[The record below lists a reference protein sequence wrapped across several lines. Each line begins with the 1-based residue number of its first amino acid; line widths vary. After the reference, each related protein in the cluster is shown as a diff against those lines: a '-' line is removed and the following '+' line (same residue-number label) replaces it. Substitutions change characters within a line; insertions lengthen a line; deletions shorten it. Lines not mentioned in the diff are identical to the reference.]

1 LSDLPIPNKP
11 TNRPISDLP
20 VVELPELAHF
30 FELSSDLM
38 CILDAAGRCHRI
50 NPAFEQVLGY
60 SSAEMANRLLV
71 ELAHEADR
79 AANQAEIDRLL
90 SGGTTARFINRYH
103 RKHDGW
109 RWLTWTLAAIDRSA
123 DSKADSKADPNSASR
138 LLYCTARDV
147 TEQLQIA
154 RQAQRDTEQAKAE
167 MQLYA
172 TAVKNMQVGVQI
184 WRLEDLEDIRSLQ
197 LIAINP
203 AACGFIGLPAEEILG
218 NSMIEN
224 FPALFET
231 EVPTR
236 YAEVVRTGESV
247 YLGQV
252 RYGDQRVKESTFE
265 IRAFPLPNQ
274 CVGVAFEDVT
284 TRNQEAA
291 VRIDQAAQLKIIFDQ
306 AAVGMARL
314 SPKGQWIQVNQRL
327 CDMLGYS
334 MPELL
339 QKTFA
344 EITHPDDVAAD
355 QSLYRQLVSGDLHQA
370 TLEKRYLT
378 KQGDSL
384 WTHVSASTVRDQQN
398 ALLYF
403 IATIQDIS
411 QQKQTTLELRSQ
423 ANDLL
428 TVNRLLTGT
437 MATLKRRNQELD
449 QFAYVTS
456 HDLKAPLRAIANL
469 ATWIEEDLGDQLP
482 AENKEQFDLLK
493 NRVHRMEGLIN
504 GLLEYS
510 RIGRTHQSYELVEV
524 GSLLSDIIDSLSPLG
539 AFTVEVIS
547 PMPTI
552 RTKRT
557 PLNQVFSNLI
567 SNAIKHHD
575 RANGRVQIFAVE
587 RDDFYE
593 FAVVDDGP
601 GIEPAYHDKVFAI
614 FQTLKSRDDHESTG
628 IGLSLVEKTVAA
640 EGGKVT
646 LESALGEGATF
657 RFTWPK
663 TPHTFS

>member
-1 LSDLPIPNKP
+1 
-11 TNRPISDLP
+11 

>member
-109 RWLTWTLAAIDRSA
+109 RWLTWTLAAIDRS
-123 DSKADSKADPNSASR
+123 ADSKADPNSASR